1 MNKIIY
7 LRGLIMPTIHLI
19 TFKLIDMKKILMVAI
34 ASLIACGPV
43 MAQSKQEIKAA
54 RKEAKIAAKQL
65 KKEGYK
71 LLELGDMRI
80 KLESYLAKAKAG
92 CKQIVGTAESCMT
105 INLGKTT
112 ALNNAI
118 NEYATMSGGI
128 VKGRIT
134 SNTSN
139 ISGAQAD
146 DIVAAYERLVLKEIK
161 GEIQTC
167 VTLVRENKKHY
178 DVRVYCLVDYDA
190 AHAAKMKA
198 MQLALEE
205 LNLAQQFGSQISD
218 WIDEGL
224 GK

>member
-1 MNKIIY
+1 MQINT
-7 LRGLIMPTIHLI
+7 L
-19 TFKLIDMKKILMVAI
+19 MKKIVMAAI
-34 ASLIACGPV
+34 AIIIAISPV
-43 MAQSKQEIKAA
+43 FAQSAQDVKAA
-54 RKEAKIAAKQL
+54 KKEAKIAAKQL
-65 KKEGYK
+65 TKEGYK
-71 LLELGDMRI
+71 LLELGDM
-80 KLESYLAKAKAG
+80 KLQLESYMAKAKAG
-92 CKQIVGTAESCMT
+92 CKQIVGTAEDCMT
-105 INLGKTT
+105 VNLGKTT

-118 NEYATMSGGI
+118 NEYATLSGGV

-139 ISGAQAD
+139 ISGQQLD

-167 VTLVRENKKHY
+167 VTLVKDSNKRY

-190 AHAAKMKA
+190 AHAARMKA

-205 LNLAQQFGSQISD
+205 LNITQQYGSQVSD

-224 GK
+224 DK

>member
-1 MNKIIY
+1 M
-7 LRGLIMPTIHLI
+7 LAAL
-19 TFKLIDMKKILMVAI
+19 VAI
-34 ASLIACGPV
+34 APV
-43 MAQSKQEIKAA
+43 AAQSSKDVRAA
-54 RKEAKIAAKQL
+54 KKEAKTAAKQL
-65 KKEGYK
+65 KKEGFK
-71 LLELGDMRI
+71 LLELGDLQMQ
-80 KLESYLAKAKAG
+80 LQDYLVRAKAG
-92 CKQIVGTAESCMT
+92 CKQIVGTADNCMS

-118 NEYATMSGGI
+118 NEYATLSGGV

-134 SNTSN
+134 TNTSN
-139 ISGAQAD
+139 ISGQQAD

-167 VTLVRENKKHY
+167 ITLVRQNKKNY

-205 LNLAQQFGSQISD
+205 LNLAQQYGSAISD

-224 GK
+224 EK

>member
-1 MNKIIY
+1 
-7 LRGLIMPTIHLI
+7 
-19 TFKLIDMKKILMVAI
+19 MKKIVLVAI
-34 ASLIACGPV
+34 AAIIAISPV
-43 MAQSKQEIKAA
+43 FAQTKQEIKAA
-54 RKEAKIAAKQL
+54 KKEAKIAAKQL
-65 KKEGYK
+65 TKEGYK
-71 LLELGDMRI
+71 LLELGDMQLQ
-80 KLESYLAKAKAG
+80 LESYMTKAKAG
-92 CKQIVGTAESCMT
+92 CKQIVGTAEDCMT
-105 INLGKTT
+105 INLAKTT

-118 NEYATMSGGI
+118 NEYATMSGGV

-139 ISGAQAD
+139 ISGQQVD

-167 VTLVRENKKHY
+167 VTLVKENKKRY

-190 AHAAKMKA
+190 AHAARMKA

-205 LNLAQQFGSQISD
+205 LNVAQQYGSQVSD

-224 GK
+224 EK

>member
-1 MNKIIY
+1 
-7 LRGLIMPTIHLI
+7 
-19 TFKLIDMKKILMVAI
+19 MKKIVLMMLAAI
-34 ASLIACGPV
+34 IAIGPV
-43 MAQSKQEIKAA
+43 AAQTKQELRAA
-54 RKEAKIAAKQL
+54 KKEAKVAAKQL
-65 KKEGYK
+65 KKEGFK
-71 LLELGDMRI
+71 LLELGDMQMQ
-80 KLESYLAKAKAG
+80 LESYLAKAKAG
-92 CKQIVGTAESCMT
+92 CKQIVGTADDCIT
-105 INLGKTT
+105 VNLGKTA

-118 NEYATMSGGI
+118 NEYATLSGGI

-134 SNTSN
+134 SNASN
-139 ISGAQAD
+139 IGGQQAD

-224 GK
+224 EK

>member
-1 MNKIIY
+1 M
-7 LRGLIMPTIHLI
+7 
-19 TFKLIDMKKILMVAI
+19 MKKFVSILVATI
-34 ASLIACGPV
+34 VAVSPV
-43 MAQSKQEIKAA
+43 FAQSKREIKAA
-54 RKEAKIAAKQL
+54 QKEAKMAAKEL
-65 KKEGYK
+65 KREGYK
-71 LLELGDMRI
+71 LLELGDLQI
-80 KLESYLAKAKAG
+80 QLEDYLIKAKSG
-92 CKQIVGTAESCMT
+92 QKQIVGTAVDCMS

-118 NEYATMSGGI
+118 NEYATLSGGM

-139 ISGAQAD
+139 INGQQVD

-167 VTLVRENKKHY
+167 VTLVKETKKKY

-190 AHAAKMKA
+190 AHAARMKA
-198 MQLALEE
+198 MRLALEE
-205 LNLAQQFGSQISD
+205 LELSQQYGSAVSD

-224 GK
+224 NK

>member
-1 MNKIIY
+1 
-7 LRGLIMPTIHLI
+7 
-19 TFKLIDMKKILMVAI
+19 MKKIILMMLAAIIAISPVA
-34 ASLIACGPV
+34 
-43 MAQSKQEIKAA
+43 AQTKQELRAA
-54 RKEAKIAAKQL
+54 KKEAKVAAKQL
-65 KKEGYK
+65 KKEGFK
-71 LLELGDMRI
+71 LLELGDMQMQ
-80 KLESYLAKAKAG
+80 LESYLAKAKAG
-92 CKQIVGTAESCMT
+92 CKQIVGTADNCIT
-105 INLGKTT
+105 VNLGKIA

-118 NEYATMSGGI
+118 NEYATLSGGI

-134 SNTSN
+134 SNASN
-139 ISGAQAD
+139 IGGRQAD

-167 VTLVRENKKHY
+167 VTLVRENQKHY

-205 LNLAQQFGSQISD
+205 LNLAQQFGAQISD

-224 GK
+224 KE

>member
-1 MNKIIY
+1 
-7 LRGLIMPTIHLI
+7 
-19 TFKLIDMKKILMVAI
+19 MKKILMVAI
-34 ASLIACGPV
+34 ASLIAFGPV
-43 MAQSKQEIKAA
+43 MAQTKQEIKAA
-54 RKEAKIAAKQL
+54 KKEAKLVAKRL
-65 KKEGYK
+65 TNEGYK
-71 LLELGDMRI
+71 LLELGDMQ
-80 KLESYLAKAKAG
+80 LQLQDYLTKAKGG

-134 SNTSN
+134 SNASSINGT
-139 ISGAQAD
+139 QVD

-167 VTLVRENKKHY
+167 VTLVRENKKNY

-190 AHAAKMKA
+190 AHAARMKA
-198 MQLALEE
+198 MTLALEE
-205 LNLAQQFGSQISD
+205 LKLSQEYGSQVSD
-218 WIDEGL
+218 WIDEGFE
-224 GK
+224 

>member
-1 MNKIIY
+1 
-7 LRGLIMPTIHLI
+7 
-19 TFKLIDMKKILMVAI
+19 MKKKVLMVAI
-34 ASLIACGPV
+34 VSLIALSHV
-43 MAQSKQEIKAA
+43 MAQTKQEIKAA
-54 RKEAKIAAKQL
+54 KKEAKIAAKQL

-71 LLELGDMRI
+71 LLELGDMQ
-80 KLESYLAKAKAG
+80 LQLQDYLTKAKSG

-139 ISGAQAD
+139 INGTQVD
-146 DIVAAYERLVLKEIK
+146 DIVAAYERLVMKEVK

-167 VTLVRENKKHY
+167 VTLVMENKKNF

-190 AHAAKMKA
+190 AHAARMKA
-198 MQLALEE
+198 MTLALEE
-205 LNLAQQFGSQISD
+205 LNLSQEYGSQVSD
-218 WIDEGL
+218 WIDEGFE
-224 GK
+224 

>member
-1 MNKIIY
+1 M
-7 LRGLIMPTIHLI
+7 LAAL
-19 TFKLIDMKKILMVAI
+19 VAI
-34 ASLIACGPV
+34 APV
-43 MAQSKQEIKAA
+43 AAQSSKDVRAA
-54 RKEAKIAAKQL
+54 KKEAKTAAKQL
-65 KKEGYK
+65 KKEGFK
-71 LLELGDMRI
+71 LLELGDLQMQ
-80 KLESYLAKAKAG
+80 LQDYLVRAKAG
-92 CKQIVGTAESCMT
+92 CKQIVGTADNCMS

-118 NEYATMSGGI
+118 NEYATLSGGV

-134 SNTSN
+134 TNTSN
-139 ISGAQAD
+139 ISGQQAD

-167 VTLVRENKKHY
+167 ITLVRQNKRNY

-205 LNLAQQFGSQISD
+205 LNLAQQYGSAISD

-224 GK
+224 EK

>member
-1 MNKIIY
+1 MRELTNNK
-7 LRGLIMPTIHLI
+7 
-19 TFKLIDMKKILMVAI
+19 FKMHMKKVIMAAI
-34 ASLIACGPV
+34 ATLIAFGPAF
-43 MAQSKQEIKAA
+43 AQSKQDIKAA
-54 RKEAKIAAKQL
+54 KKEAKIAAKQL
-65 KKEGYK
+65 SKEGYK
-71 LLELGDMRI
+71 LLELGDMQ
-80 KLESYLAKAKAG
+80 LQLQDYLAKAKSG
-92 CKQIVGTAESCMT
+92 QKQIVGTAESCMS

-118 NEYATMSGGI
+118 NEYATMSGGV

-139 ISGAQAD
+139 INGQQAD

-167 VTLVRENKKHY
+167 VTLVKQNKKNY

-198 MQLALEE
+198 MRLALEE
-205 LNLAQQFGSQISD
+205 LKLTQEYGTQISD
-218 WIDEGL
+218 WIGEGFEE
-224 GK
+224 

>member
-1 MNKIIY
+1 
-7 LRGLIMPTIHLI
+7 
-19 TFKLIDMKKILMVAI
+19 MKKIAIMMLMAFVAMGPI
-34 ASLIACGPV
+34 A
-43 MAQSKQEIKAA
+43 AQSSKDIKAA
-54 RKEAKIAAKQL
+54 KKEAKVSVKQL
-65 KKEGYK
+65 KKEGFK
-71 LLELGDMRI
+71 MLELGDMQMQ
-80 KLESYLAKAKAG
+80 LQDYLVRAKSG
-92 CKQIVGTAESCMT
+92 CKQVVGTADDCMS

-118 NEYATMSGGI
+118 NEYATLSGGV

-134 SNTSN
+134 TNTSS
-139 ISGAQAD
+139 ISGQQVD

-167 VTLVRENKKHY
+167 VTLVRENKKTY
-178 DVRVYCLVDYDA
+178 DVRVYCLVDHDA

-205 LNLAQQFGSQISD
+205 LNLAQQYGSAISD

-224 GK
+224 EK

>member
-1 MNKIIY
+1 
-7 LRGLIMPTIHLI
+7 
-19 TFKLIDMKKILMVAI
+19 MKKIAIMMLMAFVAMGPI
-34 ASLIACGPV
+34 A
-43 MAQSKQEIKAA
+43 AQSSKVVKAA
-54 RKEAKIAAKQL
+54 KKEAKASVKQL
-65 KKEGYK
+65 KKEGFK
-71 LLELGDMRI
+71 MLELGDMQMQ
-80 KLESYLAKAKAG
+80 LQDYLVRAKSG
-92 CKQIVGTAESCMT
+92 CKQVVGTADDCMS

-118 NEYATMSGGI
+118 NEYATLSGGV

-134 SNTSN
+134 TNTSS
-139 ISGAQAD
+139 ISGQQAD

-167 VTLVRENKKHY
+167 VTLVRENKKTY
-178 DVRVYCLVDYDA
+178 DVRVYCLVDHDA

-205 LNLAQQFGSQISD
+205 LNLAQQYGSAISD

-224 GK
+224 EK

>member
-1 MNKIIY
+1 
-7 LRGLIMPTIHLI
+7 
-19 TFKLIDMKKILMVAI
+19 MKKIVLMILAAIVAI
-34 ASLIACGPV
+34 GPV
-43 MAQSKQEIKAA
+43 AAQSNREIRAA
-54 RKEAKIAAKQL
+54 KREAKTAAKQL
-65 KKEGYK
+65 KRDGFK
-71 LLELGDMRI
+71 LLELGDLQMQ
-80 KLESYLAKAKAG
+80 LEDYLLRAKAG
-92 CKQIVGTAESCMT
+92 CKQIVGTADNCMS

-118 NEYATMSGGI
+118 NEYATLSGGV

-134 SNTSN
+134 TSTSN
-139 ISGAQAD
+139 ISGQQAD

-167 VTLVRENKKHY
+167 ITLVRQNKKNY

-205 LNLAQQFGSQISD
+205 LNLAQQYGSAISD

-224 GK
+224 EK